1 MNAKIMNNK
10 SREYMVF
17 NVSLRMNSIEVNAGG
32 QKLRRKKYLS
42 LADCL
47 SVRLSVC
54 LCLKRYGHLSRRLI
68 T

>member
-32 QKLRRKKYLS
+32 RKLRRKK
-42 LADCL
+42 
-47 SVRLSVC
+47 
-54 LCLKRYGHLSRRLI
+54 KLI
-68 T
+68 SS